1 MRKLYKGNF
10 SCFVRTVL
18 FELETARW
26 FCKIKMTKGKGK
38 RVRQKGKLR
47 LSSYFKQIDDGANVA
62 LVTDA
67 GVRCSY
73 PQRMKGM
80 SGTVTG
86 SRGKFKLIEIKDGNK
101 LKTLIVHPVHLRKL

>member
-1 MRKLYKGNF
+1 LRKLYKGNF

-26 FCKIKMTKGKGK
+26 FCKIKMAKGK

-47 LSSYFKQIDDGANVA
+47 LSSYFKKVEDGASVA

-80 SGTVTG
+80 SGKVTG
-86 SRGKFKLIEIKDGNK
+86 SRGRFKLVEIKDGNK

>member
-1 MRKLYKGNF
+1 MRKIYKRNF

-26 FCKIKMTKGKGK
+26 FCKVKMAKGKGK
-38 RVRQKGKLR
+38 RVRQKGKLQ
-47 LSSYFKQIDDGANVA
+47 LSSYFKKIEDGASVA

-73 PQRMKGM
+73 PLRMKGM
-80 SGTVTG
+80 SGKVTG